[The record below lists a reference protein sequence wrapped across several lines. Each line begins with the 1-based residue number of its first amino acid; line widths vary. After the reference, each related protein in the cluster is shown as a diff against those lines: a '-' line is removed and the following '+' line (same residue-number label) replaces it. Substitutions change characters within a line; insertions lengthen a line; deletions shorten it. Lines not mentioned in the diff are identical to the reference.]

1 VKNKKNKRNGL
12 DNPPAQLR
20 ASAPTLEEVLASR
33 MIADPLT
40 LLAQM
45 DAGCGAGACS
55 TCGATTVSS
64 WLARYSAIVRS
75 RP

>member
-1 VKNKKNKRNGL
+1 MLVLGV
-12 DNPPAQLR
+12 DQL
-20 ASAPTLEEVLASR
+20 PTLFSGAIMPEATDPEGAASLPPR
-33 MIADPLT
+33 TGLS
-40 LLAQM
+40 QM

-55 TCGATTVSS
+55 TCGATAVSS